1 MPTPLLTASDA
12 PVGQQKK
19 GAAAGTALVPFAR
32 ASKFHVEQGQV
43 YNGIV
48 VNAAAPG
55 TYYFDVPTYGFLS
68 ALILTFTATGGTGV
82 AAVYYE
88 DAPWS
93 QVASITVYDVNGTP
107 IYGPIS
113 GYEAYL
119 IAKFGGYRL
128 VGPDVSALATQYAK
142 PTSGNY
148 KFFLPIFME
157 FGQDGL
163 GCLPNMDASAKYRV
177 QVILNS
183 GTAAASGPVF
193 TTAPTT
199 YPTLSIQLEGLYRS
213 EPPAVDRFGNNNS
226 VAPPA
231 VGTVQYWTKQT
242 ASPISGAQTLQLTR
256 VGNVIRNHLLIFR
269 DNADGTRATA
279 EANDL
284 PTLFEYDWDTG
295 QRYVANFNTLRF
307 LVQQMEL
314 YDHPA
319 GTLFIPNTA
328 DPDFILGAEYG
339 DQWMATTGATKLV
352 LRFTPANAV
361 QLTILTNDI
370 VLANQ
375 EGYHAAAL
383 EQR

>member
-1 MPTPLLTASDA
+1 MPSPLLSASDA

-32 ASKFHVEQGQV
+32 ASKWHVEQGQV

-48 VNAAAPG
+48 INAAAPG

-68 ALILTFTATGGTGV
+68 SLFFTFSVAGGTGA

-93 QVASITVYDVNGTP
+93 IIQSITVFDVNGTP
-107 IYGPIS
+107 IYGPLT
-113 GYEAYL
+113 GFDAFMA
-119 IAKFGGYRL
+119 AKYGGYRL
-128 VGPDVSALATQYAK
+128 VGPDVSSLTTIYNK
-142 PTSGNY
+142 PTTGN
-148 KFFLPIFME
+148 FFFILPVHFE
-157 FGQDGL
+157 FGRDGL

-177 QVILNS
+177 QIILAS
-183 GTAAASGPVF
+183 GVAAATGPVF

-199 YPTLSIQLEGLYRS
+199 YGTLSVQLEGLYRS

-231 VGTVQYWTKQT
+231 SGTVQYWTKQT
-242 ASPISGAQTLQLTR
+242 ASPLSGAQTIQLTR
-256 VGNVIRNHLLIFR
+256 VGNVIRNHILIFR
-269 DNADGTRATA
+269 DNANGTRTTA
-279 EANDL
+279 EASDL

-295 QRYVANFNTLRF
+295 QRYVGNFATLRYIAQ
-307 LVQQMEL
+307 LQEL

-319 GTLFIPNTA
+319 GTIIFPNTG
-328 DPDFILGAEYG
+328 DPEKLLLSEYG
-339 DQWMATTGATKLV
+339 DEWMATTGATKLV
-352 LRFTPANAV
+352 FRFTPAAAV
-361 QLTILTNDI
+361 QLTVLTNDV

-383 EQR
+383 DIR